1 MSLTINQQPSSGY
14 VSAFNPIDFLVS
26 TDNIQPIFEYQI
38 RPKVNGLAIAN
49 INKPKSI
56 NGGKCW
62 FDAQRVIQNLLS
74 YDITGIANNTL
85 QFYLT
90 KNVHKEFV
98 IEFAEF
104 SGTDFLNVASGSP
117 LNSNTYTALNTA
129 FDYLDTS
136 LSNYMESYII
146 NGSFFD
152 KQFLTGLRGAN
163 IRIRTNDSFELGM
176 ATIKESTAITYL
188 EIKTYNSAGVLL
200 GTYNIENPFVNT
212 TTLANCFLS
221 INVGTSRLNSQG
233 LTIGSQPIITDSVHT
248 YQVYTVNGSF
258 TRTSEILTFEIDRSC
273 LRYTPV
279 RVFWL
284 NKLGRIDSFN
294 MNLANDKSFEVAK
307 SYYQKEA
314 GAIVGNS
321 IVRSPYESGDT
332 AFNTKIDSFIKL
344 RTDYISEIES
354 TWLSEFVKSPI
365 AWMFMDNKLTTIKV
379 NNSNYTI
386 KNPKR
391 EGLFIDEFDVQLTN
405 SSYRQ
410 RL

>member
-1 MSLTINQQPSSGY
+1 MSLTIDQQPSSGY

-26 TDNIQPIFEYQI
+26 TNNTDTIFEYQI
-38 RPKVNGLAIAN
+38 RPKVGGVAIAN

-74 YDITGIANNTL
+74 YDITGIVNNTL

-104 SGTDFLNVASGSP
+104 SGSDFLNVASGSP
-117 LNSNTYTALNTA
+117 LNSNTYTALNTS
-129 FDYLDTS
+129 FDFLDTFS
-136 LSNYMESYII
+136 SNYVQNYVI
-146 NGSFFD
+146 NGIPD
-152 KQFLTGLRGAN
+152 KYFLTGLRGAN
-163 IRIRTNDSFELGM
+163 IRIRTNDSFELGI
-176 ATIKESTAITYL
+176 ATEKTNLAVTYL
-188 EIKTYNSAGVLL
+188 EIKTYNKAGTLI
-200 GTYNIENPFVNT
+200 GTYDIENPYVNT
-212 TTLANCFLS
+212 STLANCFLS
-221 INVGTSRLNSQG
+221 INVGTSRLNSQA
-233 LTIGSQPIITDSVHT
+233 LTIGTQPIITDDVHT
-248 YQVYTVNGSF
+248 YQVYTINGSF
-258 TRTSEILTFEIDRSC
+258 TRTSDILTFEIDRSC
-273 LRYTPV
+273 VRYTPV

-314 GAIVGNS
+314 GAIVGNA

-365 AWMFMDNKLTTIKV
+365 AWMYMDNKLTTIKV
-379 NNSNYTI
+379 NNTNYNI
-386 KNPKR
+386 RNPKR

-405 SSYRQ
+405 ASYRQ